1 MNQMALINPE
11 NVSDEESSNYKV
23 REASRAVIFDDN
35 KNIALLHATKYNYY
49 KLPGGGIEK
58 DEDSEEALRRECLE
72 EIGCNVKIT
81 KDLGTI
87 LEYRKKYHLKQI
99 SYCYVGNVIGEKGV
113 SQLMDNEMEEGFE
126 TVWFPIKNALDKV
139 RNGKKEVYEAQYM
152 IARDT
157 IILEKALQFI

>member
-11 NVSDEESSNYKV
+11 NVSDEESFNYKV
-23 REASRAVIFDDN
+23 REASRAVIFDDD

-58 DEDSEEALRRECLE
+58 GEDPERALRRECME

-87 LEYRKKYHLKQI
+87 LEYRKKYNLKQI
-99 SYCYVGNVIGEKGV
+99 SYCYIGNVIGEKGV
-113 SQLMDNEMEEGFE
+113 SQLMDNEIEEGFE

-157 IILEKALQFI
+157 IILEKALQTI